1 MASSNGDALAAPAN
15 PSAATAAS
23 ADGTPGAGPPPSAA
37 PADPSVVVTPWEVSG
52 IVDYSKLIQQFGS
65 TELTPALVARLERV
79 TGRPAHH
86 FLRRGIYF
94 SHRDLDKMLDLYE
107 AGQKFYLYTGRG
119 PSSVSLHLGH
129 LTPFMFTKYLQDAF
143 DAVVVIQLTNDEK
156 FLFSKETKRP
166 LEEFTRLGRENA
178 KDIIACGFNPEKTF
192 IFMDTDYIGSLY
204 PNVLRIQRA
213 VTYNQVKGIFG
224 FTDSDNIG
232 KHGFPAVQAAPC
244 LSSSFP
250 VLFGG
255 RLDVPCVVPCA
266 IDQDPYFRMT
276 RDVTPKLGARK
287 PALLHSKFFPA
298 LQGDNTKM
306 SASDPSSAIYLDDT
320 AKMVKK
326 KVNKHAF
333 SGGGATVEAHR
344 EHGGNVEVDIPYRYL
359 TFFLDDDVELD
370 RIRTEYAAGRML
382 TGEIKAAL
390 IGVLTPLVEGHQARR
405 AAVTEEVIDQFMA
418 VRPMEL

>member
-1 MASSNGDALAAPAN
+1 MASNGDA
-15 PSAATAAS
+15 PS
-23 ADGTPGAGPPPSAA
+23 SAA
-37 PADPSVVVTPWEVSG
+37 PAASPAGAPARDAPAGALPAGDPTVVVTPWEVSG
-52 IVDYSKLIQQFGS
+52 IVDYTKLIQQFGS
-65 TELTPALVARLERV
+65 SPLTPELVARLERV

-94 SHRDLDKMLDLYE
+94 SHRDVDKMLDLHE

-119 PSSVSLHLGH
+119 PSSASLHLGH

-192 IFMDTDYIGSLY
+192 MFMDTDYIGSLY

-255 RLDVPCVVPCA
+255 RTDVPCVVPCA

-306 SASDPSSAIYLDDT
+306 SASDASSAIYLDDSG
-320 AKMVKK
+320 KVVKK
-326 KVNKHAF
+326 KINKHAF
-333 SGGGATVEAHR
+333 SGGGATVEEHR
-344 EHGGNVEVDIPYRYL
+344 AKGANVDVDIPYRYL
-359 TFFLDDDVELD
+359 TFFLDDDEELD

-390 IGVLTPLVEGHQARR
+390 IAVLTPLVEGHQARR
-405 AAVTEEVIDQFMA
+405 AAVTDEVIDQFMA
-418 VRPMEL
+418 VRPMQL